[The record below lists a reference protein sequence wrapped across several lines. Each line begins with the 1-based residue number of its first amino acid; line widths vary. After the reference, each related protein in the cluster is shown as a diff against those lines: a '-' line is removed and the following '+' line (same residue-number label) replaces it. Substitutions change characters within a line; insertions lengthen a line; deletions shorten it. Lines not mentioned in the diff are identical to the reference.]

1 MKFPTTGPASPMCA
15 SQVIAA
21 VRQTSEAMNSRW
33 ISSLAFVAAVSLLTG
48 PRCWAGHT
56 PTAEQGAVLEQW
68 LREHPGH
75 RRATLED
82 CRCLP
87 DVESLRR
94 QQRDHWGVAPD
105 YHPYLVVGDLN
116 SDAEADLAVVVVD
129 PLGEWMFL
137 IFNGP
142 LEVGAT
148 PSFVDTG
155 LDFERKGLFPPC
167 QQ

>member
-1 MKFPTTGPASPMCA
+1 M
-15 SQVIAA
+15 
-21 VRQTSEAMNSRW
+21 
-33 ISSLAFVAAVSLLTG
+33 
-48 PRCWAGHT
+48 
-56 PTAEQGAVLEQW
+56 
-68 LREHPGH
+68 
-75 RRATLED
+75 
-82 CRCLP
+82 P

-155 LDFERKGLFPPC
+155 LDFERKGLFYGPPRPEPYRLVVGPFESHGALVLPKGTTYEIKWAEY
-167 QQ
+167 